1 MYQAKGS
8 TASTLAN
15 CPRFHFLGDYGCDS
29 HTCHN
34 QLAVPLTIFQKKIL
48 AERVNVACIRPYIA
62 GRARDQRCCMYPA
75 GKGSLR
81 GLVEYDIKVV
91 PVPSELFTQIQWDFN
106 IVVFAS

>member
-15 CPRFHFLGDYGCDS
+15 CTRFHFLGDYGCDS

-48 AERVNVACIRPYIA
+48 AERINVACIRPYITD
-62 GRARDQRCCMYPA
+62 RARDQRCSVS
-75 GKGSLR
+75 GW
-81 GLVEYDIKVV
+81 GLVESDTKVV
-91 PVPSELFTQIQWDFN
+91 PVPSELQYYDSLRSNGIS
-106 IVVFAS
+106 IVTTHVA